1 MRRHLLR
8 LTGFSAGYLAVVL
21 LERIVRRL
29 EAQQAEEWRRF
40 EAGEAHVLTMY
51 PGGAVRA
58 RCSCSQHRG
67 MTRRAGLACEGAA

>member
-1 MRRHLLR
+1 MRHVYR
-8 LTGFSAGYLAVVL
+8 LAGFSAGYLTVVL

-40 EAGEAHVLTMY
+40 ESGEAHVLTIY

-58 RCSCSQHRG
+58 GCECSRHRG
-67 MTRRAGLACEGAA
+67 VTRRSGLACQATA